1 MRLDLARTSIAA
13 LLLRRRRPVLAGKLL
28 PPDRA
33 RGADTEPY
41 RRLPTRQT
49 ARNRCHNPIPKV
61 HRQCSRH
68 TCQPPKPACI
78 LKQKTGAT
86 GIPPTIQ
93 RRKKPL

>member
-49 ARNRCHNPIPKV
+49 ARPQSLP
-61 HRQCSRH
+61 
-68 TCQPPKPACI
+68 QPYPEGPSTMLAPYMPAS
-78 LKQKTGAT
+78 KTGMHPEAENRSDGNPPYDSAT
-86 GIPPTIQ
+86 
-93 RRKKPL
+93 